1 MYIFKY
7 YNLGHGMSINA
18 IQDTF
23 INLLYIYLC
32 YLKDKDN
39 EYIITYV
46 SINFQ
51 NCSEE
56 YNKKINVDN
65 NSKSEALYLY

>member
-1 MYIFKY
+1 MQFETHLLICYIY
-7 YNLGHGMSINA
+7 
-18 IQDTF
+18 T
-23 INLLYIYLC
+23 YIYLC

-51 NCSEE
+51 NCGEE
-56 YNKKINVDN
+56 YNKKIKVDN
-65 NSKSEALYLY
+65 NSKSEVLHLY